1 MIEKIY
7 QNVLDKAQIIHCI
20 SNAVTANDLAN
31 VLLAVGSS
39 PIMAEAIEEVEEVT
53 AQSAGLNLNLG
64 VLSHDRLEAMC
75 MAGKTANRLSLPL
88 VIDLVGIGVSAF
100 RSQSAQR
107 LLREL
112 KPSVLRGNWSEFQHL
127 LERETSTSGVDA
139 PSVLQTDDD
148 LQRMGERLRTYAEAQ
163 QTICALSGQVD
174 ILASANQIYFV
185 RNGVA
190 KMRQI
195 TGSGCMLS
203 GLNTAFL
210 AANREAASATKHVSM
225 SVGDLEASVT
235 AFCLFGLCGEKA
247 FEHMVSENKG
257 SGSYRTYLI
266 DALSLTSAAELKQG
280 AQYER
285 YI

>member
-1 MIEKIY
+1 
-7 QNVLDKAQIIHCI
+7 
-20 SNAVTANDLAN
+20 
-31 VLLAVGSS
+31 
-39 PIMAEAIEEVEEVT
+39 
-53 AQSAGLNLNLG
+53 
-64 VLSHDRLEAMC
+64 
-75 MAGKTANRLSLPL
+75 
-88 VIDLVGIGVSAF
+88 
-100 RSQSAQR
+100 
-107 LLREL
+107 
-112 KPSVLRGNWSEFQHL
+112 
-127 LERETSTSGVDA
+127 
-139 PSVLQTDDD
+139 
-148 LQRMGERLRTYAEAQ
+148 
-163 QTICALSGQVD
+163 
-174 ILASANQIYFV
+174 
-185 RNGVA
+185 
-190 KMRQI
+190 MRQI